1 MARLRSWRFPASLEA
16 KTCSDKTVAFPTSMV
31 KGLGGP
37 LILRLGLVDFW
48 HSLLTSPFSKGET
61 GLDTLATCGAVPC
74 VLLAPWTLNQT
85 NKQTLAR
92 TH

>member
-61 GLDTLATCGAVPC
+61 GLDTLAT
-74 VLLAPWTLNQT
+74 
-85 NKQTLAR
+85 
-92 TH
+92 